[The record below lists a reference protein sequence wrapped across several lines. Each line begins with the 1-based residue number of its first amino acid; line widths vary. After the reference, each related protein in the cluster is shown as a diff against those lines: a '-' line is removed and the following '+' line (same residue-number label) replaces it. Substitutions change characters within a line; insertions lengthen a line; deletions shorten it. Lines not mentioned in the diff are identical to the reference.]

1 MLDRKT
7 RAVQR
12 QIKATGE
19 ELLLIQEDIGRVLAG
34 TITPGDTAVVF
45 RLRLILN
52 RLKAAD
58 EKLAGLRA
66 RLPLE
71 RGTIVSH
78 ALAEQYSKTIEM
90 QRNTVSTL
98 LQCVRQNNAALL
110 EAKHAALAA
119 EAVLI
124 GERIKNNA
132 KKYPS

>member
-1 MLDRKT
+1 MPDRKT
-7 RAVQR
+7 RSVQK
-12 QIKATGE
+12 QIKAAGE
-19 ELLLIQEDIGRVLAG
+19 ELLLIQEDIGKVLAG
-34 TITPGDTAVVF
+34 PIAPGDTAVVF
-45 RLRLILN
+45 RLKLILN
-52 RLKAAD
+52 RLRAAE

-71 RGTIVSH
+71 KGTIVSH
-78 ALAEQYSKTIEM
+78 ALAEQYSKSIEM
-90 QRNTVSTL
+90 QKNTVSSL

-124 GERIKNNA
+124 GERITNHA